1 MSAIWNFIDSVIIQ
15 PTVFLFGAGMNAL
28 TMLYNWFLTAMGA
41 IWNFIDTVIIKPIGF
56 VFGLALNAVTTAFD
70 WFTSTVTTIWN
81 FIDSVF
87 ITPLVNFGSM
97 VWNGILAMK
106 DWIFGAISETWN
118 FMSTYFLSPLETGID
133 FLSGIIDDVV
143 SSIEWALDAGSN
155 LWDTATGWIPGFSEG
170 GIATGPSSGYPA
182 MLHGTEAIVPLS
194 GGRSIPVEINGATG
208 GGGNTFNITVNAGGI
223 TDRTDKRQLAREI
236 GNMIQQEMSR
246 SIGGTTMQ
254 GRY

>member
-1 MSAIWNFIDSVIIQ
+1 LI
-15 PTVFLFGAGMNAL
+15 
-28 TMLYNWFLTAMGA
+28 
-41 IWNFIDTVIIKPIGF
+41 
-56 VFGLALNAVTTAFD
+56 
-70 WFTSTVTTIWN
+70 
-81 FIDSVF
+81 
-87 ITPLVNFGSM
+87 NFGSI
-97 VWNGILAMK
+97 VLSGLIAGK
-106 DWIFGAISETWN
+106 DWFFNAVSDAWN
-118 FMSTYFLSPLETGID
+118 FVNTYFLGPVGTGID
-133 FLSGIIDDVV
+133 YLSGIIDDVV

-155 LWDTATGWIPGFSEG
+155 LFDGAVGLIPGFSEG

-194 GGRSIPVEINGATG
+194 GGRSIPVEINGPTG